1 MTRINPLHKS
11 FGFPSIPPKARRTQ
25 DVSKKRNRG
34 RTVGTF
40 QEPIAPPNTQLN
52 DGNMCNVLSGLGTSR
67 DKSSH
72 SEYATPT
79 QLMQADCDAMYRKS
93 WIAKKI
99 INTIPG
105 DMLRNWREFA
115 FSDMEDESKAT
126 ELMDVLRKAEKRLCV
141 RKRFKEAMIWGR
153 LYGGALMVMIT
164 DDMDF
169 NDPSSMESP
178 LDPETITEGSL
189 KNILIYDRWR
199 VYASGDLVP
208 DITSVH
214 FGMPEFYTLATQ
226 PGQIGMPKIH
236 HTRCIRFGGEEL
248 PYYAWIANARWD
260 DSVLQ
265 HVKQAMKDCDQT
277 TQGIASMIFEANV
290 DVIKMMELRKQLS
303 QNNGEALVTKR
314 LQTALMAK
322 SFNKAIILDSEDSYE
337 KKNNTFANL
346 DKILDKIFTN
356 LSGACD
362 IPMTRLLGQ
371 SASGIN
377 ATGDNDIR
385 NYYDMLSDKQESQ
398 LRPQLEYFDEIFVRS
413 ALGDMPDD
421 YSFEFNSLW
430 QISETD
436 KATIGFNNAQRDQI
450 YVVNKVLSKARIAEE
465 LKESSTYKTMTS
477 QDIQNAEDAQQAE
490 QDAADL
496 AQQNL
501 NNPDI
506 GNQSATT
513 ANSKA
518 KSKNKTKVVNDPKE
532 QDITKN

>member
-1 MTRINPLHKS
+1 MT
-11 FGFPSIPPKARRTQ
+11 
-25 DVSKKRNRG
+25 KKPRQRG
-34 RTVGTF
+34 RIVADI
-40 QEPIAPPNTQLN
+40 EPIAPPNSQLS
-52 DGNMCNVLSGLGTSR
+52 DGSLYNVLSGLGTSR

-72 SEYATPT
+72 SEYSPAV
-79 QLMQADCDAMYRKS
+79 QLSQFECDAMYRKS
-93 WIAKKI
+93 WIAKRI

-105 DMLRNWREFA
+105 DMLRNWREFT
-115 FSDMEDESKAT
+115 FSDEEDESKST
-126 ELMDVLRKAEKRLCV
+126 ESMDTLRKAEKRLCV

-153 LYGGALMVMIT
+153 LYGGAVMVMIT

-169 NDPSSMESP
+169 NDPSTMESP
-178 LDPETITEGSL
+178 LDPETITEGGL
-189 KNILIYDRWR
+189 KNLLIYDRWR
-199 VYASGDLVP
+199 IYASSDLVP
-208 DITSVH
+208 DITSPH
-214 FGMPEFYTLATQ
+214 FGMPEFYTLASQ
-226 PGQIGMPKIH
+226 PGQVGMPRIH

-248 PYYAWIANARWD
+248 PYYAWIGNARWD

-277 TQGIASMIFEANV
+277 TQGIASMVFEANV
-290 DVIKMMELRKQLS
+290 DVLRLMKLREQLS
-303 QNNGEALVTKR
+303 QNNGETLVNKR

-322 SFNKAIILDSEDSYE
+322 SFNKAIVLDSEDAYE
-337 KKNNTFANL
+337 KKSNTFANL

-430 QISETD
+430 QISEID
-436 KATIGFNNAQRDQI
+436 KATIGLNNAQRDQI
-450 YVVNKVLSKARIAEE
+450 YVMNKILTKARVAEE
-465 LKESSTYKTMTS
+465 LKESGTIKTMTS
-477 QDIQNAEDAQQAE
+477 QDIKDAEKAQKTE

-496 AQQNL
+496 AQKNL
-501 NNPDI
+501 ANPAI
-506 GNQSATT
+506 GNQG
-513 ANSKA
+513 ANAAIPKA
-518 KSKNKTKVVNDPKE
+518 KPKNKTKVVNDPKE
-532 QDITKN
+532 QDVTKN